1 MAAFDKYSEPNDKG
15 FTNKSAFRILRGIG
29 TTVKDKIIQQQFDLA
44 QMTVIDEMHGSDEYA
59 DMEFVELL
67 EFLVRYAY
75 VASQSPIS
83 VDPDDINKDNFR
95 QEPIHKKLKHLLEQI
110 LALVDIP
117 YVEPL

>member
-1 MAAFDKYSEPNDKG
+1 MFDKYSEPNDKG
-15 FTNKSAFRILRGIG
+15 FTNKSAFKVLRGIG

-75 VASQSPIS
+75 VAGEVPSA
-83 VDPDDINKDNFR
+83 DPEDAGRNSAS
-95 QEPIHKKLKHLLEQI
+95 EPIHKKVKT
-110 LALVDIP
+110 LV
-117 YVEPL
+117 E